1 MKGIKVARII
11 FGILFILT
19 ALLAI
24 ISFAAYFYYGAKDM
38 SADAS
43 GGGPVGLPYM
53 LAMLGGYAVGMY
65 AAILASVNAVVVLI
79 LSLIR
84 RRKMKKLQK

>member
-24 ISFAAYFYYGAKDM
+24 ISFAAYFYYGARDM

-65 AAILASVNAVVVLI
+65 AGHKFKFGLF
-79 LSLIR
+79 
-84 RRKMKKLQK
+84 KKTECTGSCFR